1 MKYAQYYKCA
11 LQVNPSAYS
20 QYRGKE
26 KMDESEYN
34 TQILNICKEENI
46 RVVGLA
52 DHGSVERAENLRK
65 LLTDNGIL
73 VFPGFEISTAEKI
86 HIVCLFSPETDAN
99 ELNRILGQLGMPEIK
114 NGTEKS
120 NLSCIDIAK
129 KIAEND
135 GFWYAAHITSDNGI
149 LKLGQLQHVWTNE
162 LLIAAQ
168 IPDSEEKIDPNYK
181 NIIKNKEPHYKR
193 KNVVAYINAK
203 DICDPMDLKLETA
216 TTLIKMSELNFDS
229 FKSAFTDPT
238 SRIKLNSSIKTKYKS
253 YISRICVKGGY
264 LDGLELDFSD
274 ELNTIIGGRG
284 TGKSTLI
291 TFIRYVLGNY
301 SYDKELE
308 KEIED
313 MIKNNL
319 GTSGEI
325 NIYLSSYSLNGQKY
339 KLIKRYN
346 QNTTVFNGDGS
357 LSELTITDL
366 LPKIEI
372 YGQNELIDAI
382 KSSETITNIVKR
394 LIKIDD
400 KVLNKKSMYYKEL
413 QENTQEIKQVND
425 EIKKLSEDLGAL
437 PKNIEKLSKYN
448 EIGFEEKLKP
458 IVELEKEKS
467 YVESLVKK
475 ISSYKVNIE
484 RINVTDDDSSNS
496 MQFYTKVKKMV
507 EEFNDK
513 VLACE
518 ETIKNEYDNLILNSN
533 KIVEDW
539 SEYKNKKESEF
550 SKLISKIEGIQD
562 KTNSEVVAEYR
573 NLVSLVES
581 SRPNK
586 EKEEIFLSR
595 KRELLEKRKTILEK
609 CKEANSNYARDLEKK
624 VAKINKKQFDN
635 KIKVTAFPIQN
646 KEKLLTKLKK
656 IEGIGDKSI
665 TGIIEFD
672 GFDCITFIE
681 NIKKKPAEL
690 SEIYSITSN
699 TASKILTMDENS
711 LYEIEEMQ
719 LDDIT
724 EISLNVNGTFKNM
737 RNLSKGQQ
745 CTALLNVLLVENT
758 DPLIIDQPEDNLDN
772 SYIAESFVDSIRKFK
787 SDRQYI
793 FATHNANIPVFG
805 DAELIVTLNEEDGK
819 GKIIDNG
826 IGSIDSNSVKQHVIK
841 LLEGGKEAFEIREK
855 KYKV

>member
-20 QYRGKE
+20 QYRGKV

-52 DHGSVERAENLRK
+52 DHGSVERAKDLRK
-65 LLTDNGIL
+65 LLTDNDIL

-120 NLSCIDIAK
+120 NLSCVDIAK

-162 LLIAAQ
+162 LLVAAQ

-181 NIIKNKEPHYKR
+181 NIIKNKEPQYKR

-216 TTLIKMSELNFDS
+216 TSLIKMSELNFDS

-238 SRIKLNSSIKTKYKS
+238 SRIKLNSSIKTTYKS
-253 YISRICVKGGY
+253 YISQICVKGGY
-264 LDGLELDFSD
+264 LDGLELYFSY

-339 KLIKRYN
+339 KLVKRYN
-346 QNTTVFNGDGS
+346 QNTIVFNEDGS
-357 LSELTITDL
+357 LSELTVTEL

-394 LIKIDD
+394 LIKIDENIL
-400 KVLNKKSMYYKEL
+400 KEKKMFYKEL
-413 QENTQEIKQVND
+413 KDNTQKIISINEEIN
-425 EIKKLSEDLGAL
+425 KLGEELGAL
-437 PKNIEKLSKYN
+437 PKIIERLSKYN

-458 IVELEKEKS
+458 IVELEKENS
-467 YVESLVKK
+467 YIESLISN
-475 ISSYKVNIE
+475 ISSYKTDVEKINFIADQSSDSTEFYIE
-484 RINVTDDDSSNS
+484 MKN
-496 MQFYTKVKKMV
+496 QVKA
-507 EEFNDK
+507 FNDK
-513 VLACE
+513 LLKYE
-518 ETIKNEYDNLILNSN
+518 ENIKNEFKNLIVDSN
-533 KIVEDW
+533 RIKEMWIEH
-539 SEYKNKKESEF
+539 KNNKESEF
-550 SKLISKIEGIQD
+550 SKLISQIEDIQD
-562 KTNSEVVAEYR
+562 KSNIEVVDDYR
-573 NLVSLVES
+573 NLVSIVEN

-586 EKEEIFLSR
+586 EKEEILLS
-595 KRELLEKRKTILEK
+595 KKKELLEKRKSILEK
-609 CKEANSNYARDLEKK
+609 CKEANSKYSRDLEKK
-624 VAKINKKQFDN
+624 VAKINKNKFDN
-635 KIKVTAFPIQN
+635 KIKVIAYPIQN

-665 TGIIEFD
+665 TGISEFE
-672 GFDCITFIE
+672 GFDCITFVE
-681 NIKKKPAEL
+681 NMTKKPDEL
-690 SEIYSITSN
+690 SEIYSITKN
-699 TASKILTMDENS
+699 TSSKILTMEENS

-724 EISLNVNGTFKNM
+724 EIALNVNGNFKNM

-745 CTALLNVLLVENT
+745 CTALLNILLVENT
-758 DPLIIDQPEDNLDN
+758 DLLIIDQPEDNLDN
-772 SYIAESFVDSIRKFK
+772 SFIAESFVDSIRKFK

-805 DAELIVTLNEEDGK
+805 DAELIVTLTEEDGK
-819 GKIIDNG
+819 GKVIESG
-826 IGSIDSNSVKQHVIK
+826 IGSIDSKNVKQHVIK

>member
-11 LQVNPSAYS
+11 LQVNPSEYS
-20 QYRGKE
+20 KYRGKE
-26 KMDESEYN
+26 KMDETEYN

-168 IPDSEEKIDPNYK
+168 IPESEEKIDPNYK
-181 NIIKNKEPHYKR
+181 NIIKNKEPQYKR
-193 KNVVAYINAK
+193 KNAIAYINAK
-203 DICDPMDLKLETA
+203 DICNPMDLKLETA
-216 TTLIKMSELNFDS
+216 TTLIKMSELTFAS

-264 LDGLELDFSD
+264 LDGMELDFSD

-339 KLIKRYN
+339 KLVKRYN
-346 QNTTVFNGDGS
+346 QNTTVFNEDGS
-357 LSELTITDL
+357 LSELTVTDL

-400 KVLNKKSMYYKEL
+400 KFLNKKRMYYKEL
-413 QENTQEIKQVND
+413 QENTQEIKLVND

-458 IVELEKEKS
+458 IVKTLKN
-467 YVESLVKK
+467 YQ
-475 ISSYKVNIE
+475 NI
-484 RINVTDDDSSNS
+484 
-496 MQFYTKVKKMV
+496 MK
-507 EEFNDK
+507 
-513 VLACE
+513 
-518 ETIKNEYDNLILNSN
+518 
-533 KIVEDW
+533 
-539 SEYKNKKESEF
+539 
-550 SKLISKIEGIQD
+550 
-562 KTNSEVVAEYR
+562 
-573 NLVSLVES
+573 
-581 SRPNK
+581 
-586 EKEEIFLSR
+586 
-595 KRELLEKRKTILEK
+595 
-609 CKEANSNYARDLEKK
+609 
-624 VAKINKKQFDN
+624 
-635 KIKVTAFPIQN
+635 
-646 KEKLLTKLKK
+646 
-656 IEGIGDKSI
+656 
-665 TGIIEFD
+665 
-672 GFDCITFIE
+672 
-681 NIKKKPAEL
+681 
-690 SEIYSITSN
+690 
-699 TASKILTMDENS
+699 
-711 LYEIEEMQ
+711 
-719 LDDIT
+719 
-724 EISLNVNGTFKNM
+724 
-737 RNLSKGQQ
+737 
-745 CTALLNVLLVENT
+745 
-758 DPLIIDQPEDNLDN
+758 
-772 SYIAESFVDSIRKFK
+772 
-787 SDRQYI
+787 
-793 FATHNANIPVFG
+793 
-805 DAELIVTLNEEDGK
+805 
-819 GKIIDNG
+819 
-826 IGSIDSNSVKQHVIK
+826 
-841 LLEGGKEAFEIREK
+841 
-855 KYKV
+855 

>member
-20 QYRGKE
+20 KYRGKD
-26 KMDESEYN
+26 KIDELEYN
-34 TQILNICKEENI
+34 EQILNVCKEENI
-46 RVVGLA
+46 KVVGLA
-52 DHGSVERAENLRK
+52 DHGSVERSESLRK
-65 LLTDNGIL
+65 LLIDNDIL

-86 HIVCLFSPETDAN
+86 HIVCLFSPETDSN

-114 NGTEKS
+114 DGTEKS

-129 KIAEND
+129 KINENN

-162 LLIAAQ
+162 LLVAAQ

-181 NIIKNKEPHYKR
+181 NIIKNKEPQYKR
-193 KNVVAYINAK
+193 ENVVAYINAK

-238 SRIKLNSSIKTKYKS
+238 SRIKLNSSIKTTYKS
-253 YISRICVKGGY
+253 YISQICVKGGY
-264 LDGLELDFSD
+264 LDGLELYFSD

-301 SYDKELE
+301 SYNKELE

-339 KLIKRYN
+339 KLVKRYN
-346 QNTTVFNGDGS
+346 QNTIVFNEDGS
-357 LSELTITDL
+357 LSELTVTEL

-394 LIKIDD
+394 LIKIDENIL
-400 KVLNKKSMYYKEL
+400 KEKKMFYKEL
-413 QENTQEIKQVND
+413 KENTQKIISINEEIN
-425 EIKKLSEDLGAL
+425 KLGEELGAL
-437 PKNIEKLSKYN
+437 PKIIERLSKYN

-458 IVELEKEKS
+458 IVELEKENS
-467 YVESLVKK
+467 YIESL
-475 ISSYKVNIE
+475 ISNILSYKTDVEKINFIDDQSSDSTEFYIE
-484 RINVTDDDSSNS
+484 MKN
-496 MQFYTKVKKMV
+496 QVKD
-507 EEFNDK
+507 FNDK
-513 VLACE
+513 LLKYE
-518 ETIKNEYDNLILNSN
+518 ENIKNEFKNLIVDSN
-533 KIVEDW
+533 RIKEMWIEH
-539 SEYKNKKESEF
+539 KNNKESEF
-550 SKLISKIEGIQD
+550 SKLISQIEGIQD
-562 KTNSEVVAEYR
+562 KSNIEVVEEYR
-573 NLVSLVES
+573 NLVSMVEN

-586 EKEEIFLSR
+586 EKEEILLSK
-595 KRELLEKRKTILEK
+595 KRELLEKRKSLLEK
-609 CKEANSNYARDLEKK
+609 CKEVNSKYSRDLEKK
-624 VAKINKKQFDN
+624 VAKINKNKFDN
-635 KIKVTAFPIQN
+635 KIKVIAYPIQN

-665 TGIIEFD
+665 TGISEFE
-672 GFDCITFIE
+672 GFDCITFVE
-681 NIKKKPAEL
+681 NITKKPDEL
-690 SEIYSITSN
+690 SEIYSITKN
-699 TASKILTMDENS
+699 TSSKILTMEENS

-724 EISLNVNGTFKNM
+724 EIALNVNGNFKNM

-745 CTALLNVLLVENT
+745 CTALLNILLVENT

-772 SYIAESFVDSIRKFK
+772 SFIAESFVDSIRKFK
-787 SDRQYI
+787 LDRQYI

-805 DAELIVTLNEEDGK
+805 DAELIVTLTEDGGK
-819 GKIIDNG
+819 GKIIENG
-826 IGSIDSNSVKQHVIK
+826 IGSIDSKSVKKHVIK

>member
-1 MKYAQYYKCA
+1 
-11 LQVNPSAYS
+11 
-20 QYRGKE
+20 
-26 KMDESEYN
+26 MDESEYN

-346 QNTTVFNGDGS
+346 QNTTVFNEDGS

-400 KVLNKKSMYYKEL
+400 KVLNKK
-413 QENTQEIKQVND
+413 
-425 EIKKLSEDLGAL
+425 
-437 PKNIEKLSKYN
+437 
-448 EIGFEEKLKP
+448 
-458 IVELEKEKS
+458 
-467 YVESLVKK
+467 YVL
-475 ISSYKVNIE
+475 
-484 RINVTDDDSSNS
+484 
-496 MQFYTKVKKMV
+496 
-507 EEFNDK
+507 
-513 VLACE
+513 
-518 ETIKNEYDNLILNSN
+518 
-533 KIVEDW
+533 
-539 SEYKNKKESEF
+539 
-550 SKLISKIEGIQD
+550 
-562 KTNSEVVAEYR
+562 
-573 NLVSLVES
+573 
-581 SRPNK
+581 
-586 EKEEIFLSR
+586 
-595 KRELLEKRKTILEK
+595 
-609 CKEANSNYARDLEKK
+609 
-624 VAKINKKQFDN
+624 
-635 KIKVTAFPIQN
+635 
-646 KEKLLTKLKK
+646 
-656 IEGIGDKSI
+656 
-665 TGIIEFD
+665 
-672 GFDCITFIE
+672 
-681 NIKKKPAEL
+681 
-690 SEIYSITSN
+690 
-699 TASKILTMDENS
+699 
-711 LYEIEEMQ
+711 
-719 LDDIT
+719 
-724 EISLNVNGTFKNM
+724 
-737 RNLSKGQQ
+737 
-745 CTALLNVLLVENT
+745 
-758 DPLIIDQPEDNLDN
+758 
-772 SYIAESFVDSIRKFK
+772 
-787 SDRQYI
+787 
-793 FATHNANIPVFG
+793 
-805 DAELIVTLNEEDGK
+805 
-819 GKIIDNG
+819 
-826 IGSIDSNSVKQHVIK
+826 
-841 LLEGGKEAFEIREK
+841 
-855 KYKV
+855 

>member
-1 MKYAQYYKCA
+1 MKYAQYYKCV
-11 LQVNPSAYS
+11 LQVNPSEYS

-26 KMDESEYN
+26 KIDESEYN

-65 LLTDNGIL
+65 LLTDNDIL

-120 NLSCIDIAK
+120 NLSCIDISK

-149 LKLGQLQHVWTNE
+149 LKLGQLQHVWKNE

-168 IPDSEEKIDPNYK
+168 IPESEEKIDPNYK
-181 NIIKNKEPHYKR
+181 NIIKNKEPQYKR
-193 KNVVAYINAK
+193 KNAIAYINAK
-203 DICDPMDLKLETA
+203 DICNPMDLKFETA
-216 TTLIKMSELNFDS
+216 TTLIKMSELTFAS

-339 KLIKRYN
+339 KLVKRYN
-346 QNTTVFNGDGS
+346 QNTTVFNEDGN

-400 KVLNKKSMYYKEL
+400 KILNKKRMYYKEL
-413 QENTQEIKQVND
+413 QENTQEIKLVND

-437 PKNIEKLSKYN
+437 PKNNEKLSKYN
-448 EIGFEEKLKP
+448 EIGFGEKLKP

-467 YVESLVKK
+467 YIESLVKK
-475 ISSYKVNIE
+475 ISSYKINIE
-484 RINVTDDDSSNS
+484 RINVTDDSSDSI
-496 MQFYTKVKKMV
+496 QFYTKVKNKV

-513 VLACE
+513 VLICE
-518 ETIKNEYDNLILNSN
+518 ETIKNEYDNLMLNSN

-539 SEYKNKKESEF
+539 SEYKNNKESDF

-562 KTNSEVVAEYR
+562 KTNNEVVEEYR
-573 NLVSLVES
+573 NLVSIVES

-586 EKEEIFLSR
+586 EKEEILISR
-595 KRELLEKRKTILEK
+595 KTELLKKRKRILEK

-624 VAKINKKQFDN
+624 VAKINKNKFDN

-646 KEKLLTKLKK
+646 KEKLITKLKK

-665 TGIIEFD
+665 TGISEFE
-672 GFDCITFIE
+672 GFDCITFVE
-681 NIKKKPAEL
+681 NMTKKPDEL
-690 SEIYSITSN
+690 SEIYSITKN
-699 TASKILTMDENS
+699 TSSKILTMEENS

-724 EISLNVNGTFKNM
+724 EIALNVNGNFKNM

-772 SYIAESFVDSIRKFK
+772 SFIAESFVDSIRKFK

-805 DAELIVTLNEEDGK
+805 DAELIVTLTEDEGK
-819 GKIIDNG
+819 GKIIENG
-826 IGSIDSNSVKQHVIK
+826 IGSIDSKSVKKHVIK
-841 LLEGGKEAFEIREK
+841 LLEGGKKAFEIREK

>member
-20 QYRGKE
+20 QYRGKV

-52 DHGSVERAENLRK
+52 DHGSVERAKDLRK
-65 LLTDNGIL
+65 LLTDNDIL

-120 NLSCIDIAK
+120 NLSCVDIAK

-162 LLIAAQ
+162 LLVAAQ

-181 NIIKNKEPHYKR
+181 NIIKNKEPQYKR

-216 TTLIKMSELNFDS
+216 TSLIKMSELNFDS

-238 SRIKLNSSIKTKYKS
+238 SRIKLNSSIKTTYKS
-253 YISRICVKGGY
+253 YISQICVKGGY
-264 LDGLELDFSD
+264 LDGLELYFSY

-339 KLIKRYN
+339 KLVKRYN
-346 QNTTVFNGDGS
+346 QNTIVFNEDGS
-357 LSELTITDL
+357 LSELTVTEL

-394 LIKIDD
+394 LIKIDENIL
-400 KVLNKKSMYYKEL
+400 KEKKMFYKEL
-413 QENTQEIKQVND
+413 KDNTQKIISINEEIN
-425 EIKKLSEDLGAL
+425 KLGEELGAL
-437 PKNIEKLSKYN
+437 PKIIERLSKYN

-458 IVELEKEKS
+458 IVELEKENS
-467 YVESLVKK
+467 YIESLISN
-475 ISSYKVNIE
+475 ISSYKTDVEKINFIADQSSDSTEFYIE
-484 RINVTDDDSSNS
+484 MKN
-496 MQFYTKVKKMV
+496 QVKA
-507 EEFNDK
+507 FNDK
-513 VLACE
+513 LLKYE
-518 ETIKNEYDNLILNSN
+518 ENIKNEFKNLIVDSN
-533 KIVEDW
+533 RIKEMWIEH
-539 SEYKNKKESEF
+539 KNNKESEF
-550 SKLISKIEGIQD
+550 SKLISQIEDIQD
-562 KTNSEVVAEYR
+562 KSNIEVVEDYR
-573 NLVSLVES
+573 NLVSIVEN

-586 EKEEIFLSR
+586 EKEEILLS
-595 KRELLEKRKTILEK
+595 KKKELLEKRKSILEK
-609 CKEANSNYARDLEKK
+609 CKEANSKYSRDLEKK
-624 VAKINKKQFDN
+624 VAKINKNKFDN
-635 KIKVTAFPIQN
+635 KIKVIAYPIQN

-665 TGIIEFD
+665 TGISEFE
-672 GFDCITFIE
+672 GFDCITFVE
-681 NIKKKPAEL
+681 NMTKKPDEL
-690 SEIYSITSN
+690 SEIYSITKN
-699 TASKILTMDENS
+699 TSSKILTMEENS

-724 EISLNVNGTFKNM
+724 EIALNVNGNFKNM

-745 CTALLNVLLVENT
+745 CTALLNILLVENT
-758 DPLIIDQPEDNLDN
+758 DLLIIDQPEDNLDN
-772 SYIAESFVDSIRKFK
+772 SFIAESFVDSIRKFK

-805 DAELIVTLNEEDGK
+805 DAELIVTLTEEDGK
-819 GKIIDNG
+819 GKVIESG
-826 IGSIDSNSVKQHVIK
+826 IGSIDSKNVKQHVIK

>member
-20 QYRGKE
+20 QYRGKV

-52 DHGSVERAENLRK
+52 DHGSVERAKDLRK
-65 LLTDNGIL
+65 LLTDNDIL

-120 NLSCIDIAK
+120 NLSCVDIAK

-162 LLIAAQ
+162 LLVAAQ

-181 NIIKNKEPHYKR
+181 NIIKNKEPQYKR

-216 TTLIKMSELNFDS
+216 TSLIKMSELNFDS

-238 SRIKLNSSIKTKYKS
+238 SRIKLNSSIKTTYKS
-253 YISRICVKGGY
+253 YISQICVKGGY
-264 LDGLELDFSD
+264 LDGLELYFSY

-339 KLIKRYN
+339 KLVKRYN
-346 QNTTVFNGDGS
+346 QNTIVFNEDGS
-357 LSELTITDL
+357 LSELTVTEL

-394 LIKIDD
+394 LIKIDENIL
-400 KVLNKKSMYYKEL
+400 KEKKMFYKEL
-413 QENTQEIKQVND
+413 KDNTQKIISINEEIN
-425 EIKKLSEDLGAL
+425 KLGEELGAL
-437 PKNIEKLSKYN
+437 PKIIERLSKYN

-458 IVELEKEKS
+458 IVELEKENS
-467 YVESLVKK
+467 YIESLISN
-475 ISSYKVNIE
+475 ISSYKTDVEKINFIADQSSDSTEFYIE
-484 RINVTDDDSSNS
+484 MKN
-496 MQFYTKVKKMV
+496 QVKA
-507 EEFNDK
+507 FNDK
-513 VLACE
+513 LLKYE
-518 ETIKNEYDNLILNSN
+518 ENIKNEFKNLIVDSN
-533 KIVEDW
+533 RIKEMWIEH
-539 SEYKNKKESEF
+539 KNNKESEF
-550 SKLISKIEGIQD
+550 SKLISQIEDIQD
-562 KTNSEVVAEYR
+562 KSNIEVVEDYR
-573 NLVSLVES
+573 NLVSIVEN

-586 EKEEIFLSR
+586 EKEEILLS
-595 KRELLEKRKTILEK
+595 KKKELLEKRKSILEK
-609 CKEANSNYARDLEKK
+609 CKEANSKYSRDLEKK
-624 VAKINKKQFDN
+624 VAKINKNKFDN
-635 KIKVTAFPIQN
+635 KIKVIAYSIQN

-665 TGIIEFD
+665 TGISEFE
-672 GFDCITFIE
+672 GFDCITFVE
-681 NIKKKPAEL
+681 NMTKKPDEL
-690 SEIYSITSN
+690 SEIYSITKN
-699 TASKILTMDENS
+699 TSSKILTMEENS

-724 EISLNVNGTFKNM
+724 EIALNVNGNFKNM

-745 CTALLNVLLVENT
+745 CTALLNILLVENT

-772 SYIAESFVDSIRKFK
+772 SFIAESFVDSIRKFK

-805 DAELIVTLNEEDGK
+805 DAELIVTLTEEDGK
-819 GKIIDNG
+819 GKVIESG
-826 IGSIDSNSVKQHVIK
+826 IGSIDSKNVKQHVIK

>member
-20 QYRGKE
+20 KYRGKD
-26 KMDESEYN
+26 KIDELEYN
-34 TQILNICKEENI
+34 EQILDVCKEENI
-46 RVVGLA
+46 KVVGLA
-52 DHGSVERAENLRK
+52 DHGSVERSESLRK
-65 LLTDNGIL
+65 LLIDNDIL

-86 HIVCLFSPETDAN
+86 HIVCLFSPETDSN

-114 NGTEKS
+114 DGTEKS

-129 KIAEND
+129 KINENN

-162 LLIAAQ
+162 LLVAAQ

-181 NIIKNKEPHYKR
+181 NIIKNKEPQYKR

-238 SRIKLNSSIKTKYKS
+238 SRIKLNSSIKTTYKS
-253 YISRICVKGGY
+253 YISQICVKGGY
-264 LDGLELDFSD
+264 LDGLELYFSD

-301 SYDKELE
+301 SYNKELE

-313 MIKNNL
+313 MLKNNL

-339 KLIKRYN
+339 KLVKRYN
-346 QNTTVFNGDGS
+346 QNTIVFNEDGS
-357 LSELTITDL
+357 LSELTVTEL

-382 KSSETITNIVKR
+382 KSPETITNIVKR
-394 LIKIDD
+394 LIKIDENIL
-400 KVLNKKSMYYKEL
+400 KEKKMFYKEL
-413 QENTQEIKQVND
+413 KENTQKIISINEEIN
-425 EIKKLSEDLGAL
+425 KLGEELGAL
-437 PKNIEKLSKYN
+437 PKIIERLSKYN

-458 IVELEKEKS
+458 IVELEKENS
-467 YVESLVKK
+467 YIESLISN
-475 ISSYKVNIE
+475 ISSYKTDVEKINFIADQSSDSTEFYIE
-484 RINVTDDDSSNS
+484 MKN
-496 MQFYTKVKKMV
+496 QVKA
-507 EEFNDK
+507 FNDRLLK
-513 VLACE
+513 YE
-518 ETIKNEYDNLILNSN
+518 ENIKSEFKKLMVNSN
-533 KIVEDW
+533 RIKEMWIEH
-539 SEYKNKKESEF
+539 KNNKESEF
-550 SKLISKIEGIQD
+550 SKLISQIEGIQD
-562 KTNSEVVAEYR
+562 KSNIEVVEDYR
-573 NLVSLVES
+573 NLVSIVEN

-586 EKEEIFLSR
+586 EKKEILLSR
-595 KRELLEKRKTILEK
+595 KEELLEKRKSILEK
-609 CKEANSNYARDLEKK
+609 CKEVNGKYSRDLEKK
-624 VAKINKKQFDN
+624 VAKINKNKFDN
-635 KIKVTAFPIQN
+635 KIKVTAYPIQN
-646 KEKLLTKLKK
+646 RKKILTKLKK

-665 TGIIEFD
+665 TGISEFE
-672 GFDCITFIE
+672 GFDCITFVE
-681 NIKKKPAEL
+681 NMKKKPDEL
-690 SEIYSITSN
+690 SEIYSITKN
-699 TASKILTMDENS
+699 TSSKILTMEENS

-724 EISLNVNGTFKNM
+724 EIALNVNGNFKNM

-745 CTALLNVLLVENT
+745 CTALLNILLVENT

-772 SYIAESFVDSIRKFK
+772 SFIAESLVDSIRKFK

-793 FATHNANIPVFG
+793 FSTHNANIPVFG
-805 DAELIVTLNEEDGK
+805 DAELIVTLTEDEGK
-819 GKIIDNG
+819 GKIIENG
-826 IGSIDSNSVKQHVIK
+826 IGSIDSKSVKKHVIK
-841 LLEGGKEAFEIREK
+841 LLEGGKKAFEIREK

>member
-20 QYRGKE
+20 KYRGKDNME
-26 KMDESEYN
+26 ESEYN

-46 RVVGLA
+46 KVVGLA

-65 LLTDNGIL
+65 FLSDNDIL

-86 HIVCLFSPETDAN
+86 HIVCLFSPETDSN

-129 KIAEND
+129 KIEENN

-149 LKLGQLQHVWTNE
+149 LKLGQLQHVWKNE
-162 LLIAAQ
+162 LLVAAQ
-168 IPDSEEKIDPNYK
+168 IPDSEENIDPKYK
-181 NIIKNKEPHYKR
+181 NIIKNKEPQYKR
-193 KNVVAYINAK
+193 KDAVAYINAK
-203 DICDPMDLKLETA
+203 DICDPKDLKLETA
-216 TTLIKMSELNFDS
+216 TTLIKMSELTFGS

-238 SRIKLNSSIKTKYKS
+238 SRIRLNSSIRTKYKS
-253 YISRICVKGGY
+253 YISKICVKGGY
-264 LDGLELDFSD
+264 LDGLELDLSD

-301 SYDKELE
+301 SYNKELE

-339 KLIKRYN
+339 KLVKRYN
-346 QNTTVFNGDGS
+346 QNTIVFNADGS
-357 LSELTITDL
+357 LSELTVTDL

-382 KSSETITNIVKR
+382 KSSETITNIVKC
-394 LIKIDD
+394 LIKIDENIL
-400 KVLNKKSMYYKEL
+400 KEKNLYYKKL
-413 QENTQEIKQVND
+413 NENTQDIISIND
-425 EIKKLSEDLGAL
+425 EINKLGEELGAL
-437 PKNIEKLSKYN
+437 PKTLEKVSKYN

-467 YVESLVKK
+467 YIESLMNE
-475 ISSYKVNIE
+475 ISSYKIGIKKIIVSN
-484 RINVTDDDSSNS
+484 DQPGDSTE
-496 MQFYTKVKKMV
+496 FYIKVKNEVKK
-507 EEFNDK
+507 FNDK
-513 VLACE
+513 LLNCE
-518 ETIKNEYDNLILNSN
+518 KNIKKEYDNLKVESK
-533 KIVEDW
+533 KIVEMWND
-539 SEYKNKKESEF
+539 YKNSKESEF
-550 SKLISKIEGIQD
+550 SKLISKIDGIQD
-562 KTNSEVVAEYR
+562 KSNIEVVEEYR
-573 NLVSLVES
+573 DLVRKVEN

-586 EKEEIFLSR
+586 EKEEIFLS
-595 KRELLEKRKTILEK
+595 KKKELLEKRRLILEK
-609 CKEANSNYARDLEKK
+609 CKEANSKYSRDLEKK
-624 VAKINKKQFDN
+624 ISKINKNKFDN
-635 KIKVTAFPIQN
+635 KIKVIAYPLQN
-646 KEKLLTKLKK
+646 KEKLLTRLKK

-665 TGIIEFD
+665 TGISEFD
-672 GFDCITFIE
+672 GFDCITFVE
-681 NIKKKPAEL
+681 NITKKPDEL
-690 SEIYSITSN
+690 SEIYKITSSTSN
-699 TASKILTMDENS
+699 KILTLEENS
-711 LYEIEEMQ
+711 LYKIEEMQ
-719 LDDIT
+719 LEDIT
-724 EISLNVNGTFKNM
+724 EIALNVNGNFKNM
-737 RNLSKGQQ
+737 RNLSKDQQ
-745 CTALLNVLLVENT
+745 CTALLNILLVENT

-805 DAELIVTLNEEDGK
+805 DAKLIVTLNEEDGK
-819 GKIIDNG
+819 GKVMSNG
-826 IGSIDSNSVKQHVIK
+826 IGSTDSDNVKKHVIK

>member
-1 MKYAQYYKCA
+1 
-11 LQVNPSAYS
+11 
-20 QYRGKE
+20 
-26 KMDESEYN
+26 
-34 TQILNICKEENI
+34 
-46 RVVGLA
+46 
-52 DHGSVERAENLRK
+52 
-65 LLTDNGIL
+65 
-73 VFPGFEISTAEKI
+73 
-86 HIVCLFSPETDAN
+86 
-99 ELNRILGQLGMPEIK
+99 
-114 NGTEKS
+114 
-120 NLSCIDIAK
+120 
-129 KIAEND
+129 
-135 GFWYAAHITSDNGI
+135 
-149 LKLGQLQHVWTNE
+149 
-162 LLIAAQ
+162 
-168 IPDSEEKIDPNYK
+168 
-181 NIIKNKEPHYKR
+181 
-193 KNVVAYINAK
+193 
-203 DICDPMDLKLETA
+203 
-216 TTLIKMSELNFDS
+216 
-229 FKSAFTDPT
+229 
-238 SRIKLNSSIKTKYKS
+238 
-253 YISRICVKGGY
+253 
-264 LDGLELDFSD
+264 
-274 ELNTIIGGRG
+274 
-284 TGKSTLI
+284 
-291 TFIRYVLGNY
+291 
-301 SYDKELE
+301 
-308 KEIED
+308 

-339 KLIKRYN
+339 KLVKRYN
-346 QNTTVFNGDGS
+346 QNTTVFNEDGS
-357 LSELTITDL
+357 LSELTVADL

-400 KVLNKKSMYYKEL
+400 KILNKKRMYYKEL
-413 QENTQEIKQVND
+413 QENTQEIKLVND

-458 IVELEKEKS
+458 IVELEKENS
-467 YVESLVKK
+467 YIESLVKK
-475 ISSYKVNIE
+475 ISSYKINIE
-484 RINVTDDDSSNS
+484 RINVTDDSSDSI
-496 MQFYTKVKKMV
+496 QFYIKVKNKV

-513 VLACE
+513 VLICE
-518 ETIKNEYDNLILNSN
+518 ETIKNEYDNLMLNSN

-539 SEYKNKKESEF
+539 SEYKNNKESEF

-562 KTNSEVVAEYR
+562 KTNIEVVEEYR
-573 NLVSLVES
+573 NLVSIVES

-595 KRELLEKRKTILEK
+595 KTELLENRKSILEK

-624 VAKINKKQFDN
+624 VAKINKNKFDN

-646 KEKLLTKLKK
+646 KEKLITKLKK

-665 TGIIEFD
+665 TGISEFD

-681 NIKKKPAEL
+681 NIKKRPTEL

-724 EISLNVNGTFKNM
+724 EVSLNVNGTFKNM

-772 SYIAESFVDSIRKFK
+772 SYFAESFVDSIRKFK

-826 IGSIDSNSVKQHVIK
+826 IGSIDSNNVKQHVIK

-855 KYKV
+855 KYKI

>member
-20 QYRGKE
+20 KYRGKD
-26 KMDESEYN
+26 KIDELEYN
-34 TQILNICKEENI
+34 KQILNVCKEENI
-46 RVVGLA
+46 KVVGLA
-52 DHGSVERAENLRK
+52 DHGSVERSESLRK
-65 LLTDNGIL
+65 LLIDNDIL

-86 HIVCLFSPETDAN
+86 HIVCLFSPETDSN

-114 NGTEKS
+114 DGTEKS

-129 KIAEND
+129 KINENN

-162 LLIAAQ
+162 LLVAAQ

-181 NIIKNKEPHYKR
+181 NIIKNKEPQYKR
-193 KNVVAYINAK
+193 ENVVAYINAK

-238 SRIKLNSSIKTKYKS
+238 SRIKLNSSIKTTYKS
-253 YISRICVKGGY
+253 YISQICVKGGY
-264 LDGLELDFSD
+264 LDGLELYFSD

-301 SYDKELE
+301 SYNKELE

-339 KLIKRYN
+339 KLVKRYN
-346 QNTTVFNGDGS
+346 QNTIVFNEDGS
-357 LSELTITDL
+357 LSELTVTEL

-394 LIKIDD
+394 LIKIDENIL
-400 KVLNKKSMYYKEL
+400 KEKKMFYKEL
-413 QENTQEIKQVND
+413 KENTQKIISINEEIN
-425 EIKKLSEDLGAL
+425 KLGEELGAL
-437 PKNIEKLSKYN
+437 PKIIERLSKYN

-458 IVELEKEKS
+458 IVELEKENS
-467 YVESLVKK
+467 YIESL
-475 ISSYKVNIE
+475 ISNILSYKTDVEKINFIDDQSSDSAEFYIE
-484 RINVTDDDSSNS
+484 MKN
-496 MQFYTKVKKMV
+496 QVKA
-507 EEFNDK
+507 FNDK
-513 VLACE
+513 LLKYE
-518 ETIKNEYDNLILNSN
+518 ENIKNEFKNLIVDSN
-533 KIVEDW
+533 RIKEMWIEH
-539 SEYKNKKESEF
+539 KNNKESEF
-550 SKLISKIEGIQD
+550 SKLISQIEGIQD
-562 KTNSEVVAEYR
+562 KSNIEVVEEYR
-573 NLVSLVES
+573 NLVSMVEN

-586 EKEEIFLSR
+586 EKEEILLSK
-595 KRELLEKRKTILEK
+595 KRELLEKRKSLLEK
-609 CKEANSNYARDLEKK
+609 CKEVNSKYSRDLEKK
-624 VAKINKKQFDN
+624 VAKINKNKFDN
-635 KIKVTAFPIQN
+635 KIKVIAYPIQN

-665 TGIIEFD
+665 TGISEFE
-672 GFDCITFIE
+672 GFDCITFVE
-681 NIKKKPAEL
+681 NITKKPDEL
-690 SEIYSITSN
+690 SEIYSITKN
-699 TASKILTMDENS
+699 TSSKILTMEENS

-724 EISLNVNGTFKNM
+724 EIALNVNGNFKNM

-745 CTALLNVLLVENT
+745 CTALLNILLVENT

-772 SYIAESFVDSIRKFK
+772 SFIAESFVDSIRKFK

-805 DAELIVTLNEEDGK
+805 DAELIVTLTEDEGK
-819 GKIIDNG
+819 GKIIENG
-826 IGSIDSNSVKQHVIK
+826 IGSIDSKSVKQHVIK

>member
-20 QYRGKE
+20 QYRGKV

-52 DHGSVERAENLRK
+52 DHGSVERAKDLRK
-65 LLTDNGIL
+65 LLTDNDIL

-120 NLSCIDIAK
+120 NLSCVDIAK

-162 LLIAAQ
+162 LLVAAQ

-181 NIIKNKEPHYKR
+181 NIIKNKEPQYKR

-216 TTLIKMSELNFDS
+216 TSLIKMSELNFDS

-238 SRIKLNSSIKTKYKS
+238 SRIKLNSSIKTTYKS
-253 YISRICVKGGY
+253 YISQICVKGGY
-264 LDGLELDFSD
+264 LDGLELYFSY

-339 KLIKRYN
+339 KLVKRYN
-346 QNTTVFNGDGS
+346 QNTIVFNEDGS
-357 LSELTITDL
+357 LSELTVTEL

-394 LIKIDD
+394 LIKIDENIL
-400 KVLNKKSMYYKEL
+400 KEKKMFYKEL
-413 QENTQEIKQVND
+413 KDNTQKIISINEEIN
-425 EIKKLSEDLGAL
+425 KLGEELGAL
-437 PKNIEKLSKYN
+437 PKIIERLSKYN

-458 IVELEKEKS
+458 IVELEKENS
-467 YVESLVKK
+467 YIESLISN
-475 ISSYKVNIE
+475 ISSYKTDVEKINFIADQSSDSTEFYIE
-484 RINVTDDDSSNS
+484 MKN
-496 MQFYTKVKKMV
+496 QVKA
-507 EEFNDK
+507 FNDK
-513 VLACE
+513 LLKYE
-518 ETIKNEYDNLILNSN
+518 ENIKNEFKNLIVDSN
-533 KIVEDW
+533 RIKEMWIEH
-539 SEYKNKKESEF
+539 KNNKESEF
-550 SKLISKIEGIQD
+550 SKLISQIEDIQD
-562 KTNSEVVAEYR
+562 KSNIEVVEDYR
-573 NLVSLVES
+573 NLVSIVEN

-586 EKEEIFLSR
+586 EKEEILLS
-595 KRELLEKRKTILEK
+595 KKKELLEKRKSILEK
-609 CKEANSNYARDLEKK
+609 CKEANSKYSRDLEKK
-624 VAKINKKQFDN
+624 VAKINKNKFDN
-635 KIKVTAFPIQN
+635 KIKVIAYPIQN

-665 TGIIEFD
+665 TGISEFE
-672 GFDCITFIE
+672 GFDCITFVE
-681 NIKKKPAEL
+681 NMTKKPDEL
-690 SEIYSITSN
+690 SEIYSITKN
-699 TASKILTMDENS
+699 TSSKILTMEENS

-724 EISLNVNGTFKNM
+724 EIALNVNGNFKNM

-745 CTALLNVLLVENT
+745 CTALLNILLVENT

-772 SYIAESFVDSIRKFK
+772 SFIAESFVDSIRKFK

-805 DAELIVTLNEEDGK
+805 DAELIVTLTEEDGK
-819 GKIIDNG
+819 GKVIESG
-826 IGSIDSNSVKQHVIK
+826 IGSIDSKNVKQHVIK

>member
-1 MKYAQYYKCA
+1 M
-11 LQVNPSAYS
+11 
-20 QYRGKE
+20 
-26 KMDESEYN
+26 
-34 TQILNICKEENI
+34 
-46 RVVGLA
+46 
-52 DHGSVERAENLRK
+52 
-65 LLTDNGIL
+65 
-73 VFPGFEISTAEKI
+73 
-86 HIVCLFSPETDAN
+86 
-99 ELNRILGQLGMPEIK
+99 
-114 NGTEKS
+114 
-120 NLSCIDIAK
+120 
-129 KIAEND
+129 
-135 GFWYAAHITSDNGI
+135 
-149 LKLGQLQHVWTNE
+149 
-162 LLIAAQ
+162 
-168 IPDSEEKIDPNYK
+168 
-181 NIIKNKEPHYKR
+181 
-193 KNVVAYINAK
+193 
-203 DICDPMDLKLETA
+203 
-216 TTLIKMSELNFDS
+216 
-229 FKSAFTDPT
+229 
-238 SRIKLNSSIKTKYKS
+238 
-253 YISRICVKGGY
+253 
-264 LDGLELDFSD
+264 
-274 ELNTIIGGRG
+274 
-284 TGKSTLI
+284 I

-339 KLIKRYN
+339 KLVKRYN
-346 QNTTVFNGDGS
+346 QNTTVFNEDGS
-357 LSELTITDL
+357 LSELTVTDL

-400 KVLNKKSMYYKEL
+400 KFLNKKRMYYKEL
-413 QENTQEIKQVND
+413 QENTQEIKLVND

-458 IVELEKEKS
+458 IVELEKENS
-467 YVESLVKK
+467 YIESLVNK
-475 ISSYKVNIE
+475 ISSYKTNIE
-484 RINVTDDDSSNS
+484 RINVTDDSSDSI
-496 MQFYTKVKKMV
+496 QFYTKVKNKV

-513 VLACE
+513 VLICE
-518 ETIKNEYDNLILNSN
+518 ETIKNEYDNLMINSN

-539 SEYKNKKESEF
+539 SEYKNNKESEF

-562 KTNSEVVAEYR
+562 KTNIEVVEEYR
-573 NLVSLVES
+573 NLVSIVES

-586 EKEEIFLSR
+586 EKEEILLSR
-595 KRELLEKRKTILEK
+595 KTELLEKRKSILEK

-624 VAKINKKQFDN
+624 VAKINKNKFDN

-665 TGIIEFD
+665 TGISEFD

-681 NIKKKPAEL
+681 NIKKRPTEL

-826 IGSIDSNSVKQHVIK
+826 IGSIDSNNVKQHVIK

-855 KYKV
+855 KYKI